1 MFTKKTLGGNLPDNL
16 INLIN
21 DNYQNL
27 FETTDE
33 LTSLQMIEM
42 LINKALQ
49 AKNETI
55 NLLEE
60 NKILLQKI
68 EKYKTI
74 FQKYI
79 STKSSQISELQ
90 NKNFVDLIGKEFY
103 NLLVENTKAK
113 SIKEFYASFT
123 NKDLIKKID
132 SENEMQ
138 NVVNLL
144 RNAYMIRMLKGRYQP
159 QITSRE
165 QIYNAFKN

>member
-27 FETTDE
+27 FETTNE

-42 LINKALQ
+42 LVNKALQ